1 MKRVD
6 FFFIQ
11 NVSIFVAES
20 GPQIF
25 LGTMNETL
33 WFFHWIWPLTFFNQ
47 VMPGGFTAWNLGQ
60 RNVEN
65 PRFKPSVSGVILSF

>member
-1 MKRVD
+1 MMKRVD

-11 NVSIFVAES
+11 NVSIFVVES

-33 WFFHWIWPLTFFNQ
+33 
-47 VMPGGFTAWNLGQ
+47 
-60 RNVEN
+60 
-65 PRFKPSVSGVILSF
+65 